1 MTAVIDG
8 QVITHEISQKDYDKF
23 LAVDGALGDKAG
35 IKGLLLAGLADVG
48 FLEKVVIR
56 THIYSVFKWF
66 CNSVF
71 SSSLA
76 Y

>member
-1 MTAVIDG
+1 MYTL
-8 QVITHEISQKDYDKF
+8 YKF

-56 THIYSVFKWF
+56 THIYSVLNGPAIPSF
-66 CNSVF
+66 
-71 SSSLA
+71 LLPRH
-76 Y
+76 

>member
-1 MTAVIDG
+1 MYTL
-8 QVITHEISQKDYDKF
+8 DKF

-76 Y
+76 LRRRNAIL